1 MFSPSSFTPVRSS
14 PSFLRRLQTP
24 ETGSVRPGYFRT
36 GAKLSIL
43 WHHVI
48 SYFSRLVSPYVVFS
62 TRPTPD
68 KDETASDS
76 DKQKV
81 AASPASTTTPP
92 KATYEQDDARDDAIL
107 VSPLR

>member
-1 MFSPSSFTPVRSS
+1 MD
-14 PSFLRRLQTP
+14 
-24 ETGSVRPGYFRT
+24 
-36 GAKLSIL
+36 
-43 WHHVI
+43 
-48 SYFSRLVSPYVVFS
+48 FS

-76 DKQKV
+76 DKQKI

-92 KATYEQDDARDDAIL
+92 KAAYEQDDAIL